1 VRLNIKFRSK
11 SLEEREAWLSQKFYN
26 VERSDILLY
35 MAIALYGVLFSCLT
49 ILRYYSFMTGAWD
62 MGIFTQSLWT
72 TLYAN
77 KFLYSTCELFINPSG
92 AFFGV
97 HFSPILFL
105 VLPFYRLVTAP
116 ETLLVIQSFILA
128 LAAVPIYKLA
138 REYAGGRIVGLLF
151 ASVYLMYPA
160 IQFVNWYDFHVQAFL
175 PLFFGFTMYYIT
187 KENWPRY
194 FLFISLSLLVEEH
207 AALIVSFIGIYIA
220 WKYRRQIL
228 SSLRSNEPAGM
239 KVLVISAATIVISAL
254 WYWFTLWQ
262 RNTFFP
268 TNPAALEDFLG
279 STNFLILGA
288 KDPLQIPW
296 LVITRPWNA
305 IQALAFD
312 GQYKLLYL
320 ALLFGPVAYFSF
332 KAPSALIPTIPW
344 FAFSFLSQSM
354 AHHTLGNHYQA
365 YLVAFIFAAAIFGLR
380 KNFLRNPSLKSI
392 KGSVKKIV
400 AFNLMF
406 FFITSPLCPV
416 MNIAFPDRTRI
427 GIGPHELQLDEVL
440 RMIPPNASILTQNNI
455 FTQVSDRVDAYAVPD
470 PFITAGSGTKTLA
483 LTFVNETIE
492 NVEYVLVDNKT
503 DSMATQLVISFLQ
516 SKPQLNFILI
526 ATRDNDT
533 IRLYWNSD
541 PKEP

>member
-1 VRLNIKFRSK
+1 VKLNINFRSK
-11 SLEEREAWLSQKFYN
+11 SLEEREAWLSRKFHN
-26 VERSDILLY
+26 IERSDILLY
-35 MAIALYGVLFSCLT
+35 TAIALYGIFFSCLT

-77 KFLYSTCELFINPSG
+77 RFLYHTCELFINPSG

-97 HFSPILFL
+97 HFSPILFF

-116 ETLLVIQSFILA
+116 ETLLVIQSFTLA

-138 REYAGGRIVGLLF
+138 KEYAGGRIVGLLF
-151 ASVYLMYPA
+151 AAVYLMYPA

-194 FLFISLSLLVEEH
+194 FLFLSLSLTVEEH
-207 AALIVSFIGIYIA
+207 AAWIAAFIGVYIA

-228 SSLRSNEPAGM
+228 SSFRSNEPAGK
-239 KVLVISAATIVISAL
+239 KVLVIAVATIVVSSV

-288 KDPLQIPW
+288 KDPLQIPF
-296 LVITRPWNA
+296 LVLTRPWNA

-344 FAFSFLSQSM
+344 FGFSFLSQSM
-354 AHHTLGNHYQA
+354 AHHTLGNHYQS
-365 YLVAFIFAAAIFGLR
+365 YLVAFIFTAAIFGLR
-380 KNFLRNPSLKSI
+380 KNFLKTPSLKSI
-392 KGSVKKIV
+392 KGSIKKIV

-416 MNIAFPDRTRI
+416 INIAFPDRTHI
-427 GIGPHELQLDEVL
+427 GIGQHELQLDEVL
-440 RMIPPNASILTQNNI
+440 RMIPTNASILTQSNI
-455 FTQVSDRVDAYAVPD
+455 FTQVSHRVDAYVVPD
-470 PFITAGSGTKTLA
+470 PFIASGSATKVLA
-483 LTFVNETIE
+483 LRFVNETIE
-492 NVEYVLVDNKT
+492 KVEYILVDNKT
-503 DSMATQLVISFLQ
+503 DPLATELVISLLK
-516 SKPQLNFILI
+516 SKPQFILI
-526 ATRDNDT
+526 TTRDDDT
-533 IRLYWNSD
+533 IRLYWHR
-541 PKEP
+541 P

>member
-1 VRLNIKFRSK
+1 VKLSINFRSK
-11 SLEEREAWLSQKFYN
+11 SLEEREAWLTQKFHN
-26 VERSDILLY
+26 IERSDILLY
-35 MAIALYGVLFSCLT
+35 IAIALYGVLFSCLT

-77 KFLYSTCELFINPSG
+77 KFLYHTCELFINPSG
-92 AFFGV
+92 SFFGV

-105 VLPFYRLVTAP
+105 VLPFYRVVTAS

-138 REYAGGRIVGLLF
+138 KEYAGGRIVGLLF

-194 FLFISLSLLVEEH
+194 FLFICLSLIVEEH
-207 AALIVSFIGIYIA
+207 VALIVAFVGIYIA

-228 SSLRSNEPAGM
+228 SSFRSNEPAGM
-239 KVLVISAATIVISAL
+239 KVLVISVTTIVISGF

-268 TNPAALEDFLG
+268 TNPAAIEDFLG

-320 ALLFGPVAYFSF
+320 AVLFGPVAYFSF

-365 YLVAFIFAAAIFGLR
+365 YLVAFIFAASIFGLR
-380 KNFLRNPSLKSI
+380 KNFLKTPSLKSI
-392 KGSVKKIV
+392 KGSIKKIV
-400 AFNLMF
+400 AFNLIF
-406 FFITSPLCPV
+406 FFITSPLAPV
-416 MNIAFPDRTRI
+416 MNIAFPDRTYI
-427 GIGPHELQLDEVL
+427 GIGPHELQLNEVL
-440 RMIPPNASILTQNNI
+440 GMIPPNASILTQNNI
-455 FTQVSDRVDAYAVPD
+455 FTQVSQRVDAYVVPN
-470 PFITAGSGTKTLA
+470 PYIIAGSDTKILA
-483 LTFVNETIE
+483 IRFVNETIE
-492 NVEYVLVDNKT
+492 QVEYILLDNKT
-503 DSMATQLVISFLQ
+503 DPMATQLVISLLE

-541 PKEP
+541 LKEP